1 CEGISY
7 LGGKAAYASRIADDA
22 DGKIFEEAM
31 RRQGIDSFLE
41 KGPGDTGKIIAF
53 ITRDGQRTFAVD
65 IGNGRD
71 YNGLPAEGIKNSNF
85 LYLTPITLLKEGAVA
100 RNARDAIDLAKGN
113 GVRIS
118 ISLESP
124 PLIRENKER
133 IQKIIS
139 RADVLF
145 ANEEELKALTGSSDH
160 EAARALSETIE
171 IVCLKKCERGS
182 AIFSNGAEL
191 SIPAYSAKVVDT
203 TGAGDF
209 YASGVLFGL
218 SSGKSIEE
226 SGHIGARLAA
236 KVVEKFGATL
246 YESVYNPP

>member
-1 CEGISY
+1 MPNYDVFGIGTALVDYFARATDSFLEKNDLTKGASNFLPREKLDEIHSRLSDSIFTCFPGDNARNTCEGISY
-7 LGGKAAYASRIADDA
+7 LGGKTAYASRIADDA

-41 KGPGDTGKIIAF
+41 KGPGSTGKIIAF

-65 IGNGRD
+65 IGNSRD
-71 YNGLPAEGIKNSNF
+71 YNGLPAGGIKNSNF
-85 LYLTPITLLKEGAVA
+85 LHLTPITLLKEGAVA

-124 PLIRENKER
+124 PLISENKDR

-145 ANEEELKALTGSSDH
+145 ANEEELKALTGSSYH
-160 EAARALSETIE
+160 EAARALSETVK

-182 AIFSNGAEL
+182 
-191 SIPAYSAKVVDT
+191 
-203 TGAGDF
+203 
-209 YASGVLFGL
+209 
-218 SSGKSIEE
+218 
-226 SGHIGARLAA
+226 
-236 KVVEKFGATL
+236 
-246 YESVYNPP
+246 